1 MRLIFTTFYIA
12 ISSFCFSQNTVK
24 YSTYKTDNTKS
35 SYSIILDYNNQLNLN
50 YILINVESTDPIY
63 KSSTFII
70 EGNELAKFRA
80 YLAFISAK
88 QTEWDLINIS
98 NKTKEIIKQIDW
110 DEDISLNCSY
120 SDGPIYTDTP
130 LHANYLFMNG
140 HSSIDISTSRFEYT
154 KRSRIFFL
162 TKSFFSTFQEK
173 LDPNRIKTFINS
185 DYQKKSLLK

>member
-1 MRLIFTTFYIA
+1 MKLIITPLFIA

-24 YSTYKTDNTKS
+24 YSTYKTDNTKN
-35 SYSIILDYNNQLNLN
+35 SYSIILDYDNQLGLN

-63 KSSTFII
+63 KNSTFII
-70 EGNELAKFRA
+70 KGTELAKFRA
-80 YLAFISAK
+80 YLAFISVK

-110 DEDISLNCSY
+110 DEEMSLNCSY
-120 SDGPIYTDTP
+120 SDGPIYIDTP
-130 LHANYLFMNG
+130 LHTNYVFMNG
-140 HSSIDISTSRFEYT
+140 NSSIDISTSRFEYT

-162 TKSFFSTFQEK
+162 TKSFFSAFKEK
-173 LDPNRIKTFINS
+173 IDPNKIKSFINS